1 MSLSLSDSPKFAIT
15 RTGLQ
20 LRDDLSFE
28 EWQGLALKFSEA
40 LKCAAFV
47 IGDWLVYGED
57 HFRGQQRLPGFED
70 EPLAPG
76 KIGRDLYDAALAAT
90 GLDRTTLHAY
100 AYVARSVPSSLR
112 NEHLSW
118 EHHKAVAK
126 LDAPGQKRWLQVA
139 LKNESGTGPV
149 STRRLRKSII
159 VGRLLTPEEL
169 HPDPTDRGIENHIPY
184 VNRLLAWW
192 GRMRD
197 KRWLQRATKEQ
208 RLALKEDLEPIV
220 EIYQLL

>member
-1 MSLSLSDSPKFAIT
+1 MSLTSPDSPKFAIT
-15 RTGLQ
+15 PTGIQ
-20 LRDDLSFE
+20 FHERLSFD
-28 EWQGLALKFSEA
+28 EWRSLAPKFSEA
-40 LKCAAFV
+40 IKSAAFV

-57 HFRGQQRLPGFED
+57 HFRGQQRLPGFES

-76 KIGRDLYDAALAAT
+76 KISGDLYDAALAAT

-100 AYVARSVPSSLR
+100 AYVARQVPSSLR

-126 LDAPGQKRWLQVA
+126 LEEHEQERWLKIA
-139 LKNESGTGPV
+139 IENPNHNGSV

-169 HPDPTDRGIENHIPY
+169 HPDPLDRGIENHIPF
-184 VNRLLAWW
+184 VNRLVAWW
-192 GRMRD
+192 SRM
-197 KRWLQRATKEQ
+197 KRSRWMHSATKEQ
-208 RLALKEDLEPIV
+208 KAALKRDLKPVV
-220 EIYQLL
+220 EIYNQL